1 MLLEGNAKEESCEAT
16 ERSEAERKERD
27 IQKSEERARVQIGE
41 RTPKIREQ
49 EGG

>member
-16 ERSEAERKERD
+16 EEGRKERED
-27 IQKSEERARVQIGE
+27 NLQKSEERPRVQIGE